1 VNIQLKQRLVG
12 AIVLVSLGVIFIPMI
27 LPGNNES
34 QDIKGSNIPPAPD
47 YQFTPPPEP
56 PKPPVI
62 EKAAPIVEEA
72 VPQTPKEKPKPKP
85 KSKSKSK
92 SVDESIDALIRK
104 AIPPSVA
111 PSSSR
116 EEASSSKTDM
126 KQVANAWVVQ
136 VGSFSSRK
144 NALAL
149 RDKIREQGH
158 ASFVE
163 EIKGEKG
170 MIYRVRVG
178 PELTRDLAE
187 DLKAKL
193 QKQLKLKGLVL
204 KYP

>member
-34 QDIKGSNIPPAPD
+34 QDIQGSNIPPAPD
-47 YQFTPPPEP
+47 YQFTPPPESPQP
-56 PKPPVI
+56 PAI
-62 EKAAPIVEEA
+62 EKAAPIVEA
-72 VPQTPKEKPKPKP
+72 VTPQTSKDKPKPKP
-85 KSKSKSK
+85 KPKSK
-92 SVDESIDALIRK
+92 SVDESIDALIRR
-104 AIPPSVA
+104 AIPPSAIPV
-111 PSSSR
+111 PSE
-116 EEASSSKTDM
+116 EEASPKAGA
-126 KQVANAWVVQ
+126 KQAANAWVVQ

-163 EIKGEKG
+163 EIKGKKG

-178 PELTRDLAE
+178 PELTHELAE
-187 DLKAKL
+187 DLKVTL